1 MRRVT
6 LSVTLAI
13 VAMCLMPMVSAAQGF
28 KVGVVDMERAIVQS
42 VEGQK
47 AEKAF
52 TTKLESY
59 RKDIEGKQQ
68 QLDSA
73 QNKLKTQERL
83 LAPDVKAS
91 LTKDVERLQTEITR
105 GQEDAQKEL
114 DTLRNDLMKPIA
126 EAAETALNGYA
137 KKEGYA
143 LIIDSS
149 NPQNTTI
156 IAVNPGAD
164 ITDTVIK
171 LIDAEMAKNPP
182 KKP

>member
-13 VAMCLMPMVSAAQGF
+13 VAMCILPIFSAAQGF
-28 KVGVVDMERAIVQS
+28 KVGMVDMERAIVQS
-42 VEGQK
+42 VEGKK
-47 AEKAF
+47 AETAF
-52 TTKLESY
+52 TAKLESY

-68 QLDSA
+68 QLDST
-73 QNKLKTQERL
+73 QNKLKTQDRL
-83 LAPDVKAS
+83 LAPDVKAT

-114 DTLRNDLMKPIA
+114 DTLRTDLMKPIA
-126 EAAETALNGYA
+126 EAAEVALNAYA
-137 KKEGYA
+137 KKEGYT
-143 LIIDSS
+143 LIIDTS
-149 NPQNTTI
+149 NPQNTMI

-171 LIDAEMAKNPP
+171 LIDAELAKNPP

>member
-6 LSVTLAI
+6 LSVTLALVAVCFLPI
-13 VAMCLMPMVSAAQGF
+13 VSVAQGM
-28 KVGVVDMERAIVQS
+28 KVGVVDMQRAIVQS
-42 VEGQK
+42 VEGKK
-47 AEKAF
+47 AEATF
-52 TTKLESY
+52 TGKLESY
-59 RKDIEGKQQ
+59 RKDIESKQQ
-68 QLDSA
+68 QLDTT
-73 QNKLKTQERL
+73 QNKLKTQDRL
-83 LAPDVKAS
+83 LAADVKAT

-114 DTLRNDLMKPIA
+114 DTMRTDLMKPIA
-126 EAAETALNGYA
+126 EAAETALNAYA
-137 KKEGYA
+137 KQEGYT

-149 NPQNTTI
+149 NPENTTI
-156 IAVNPGAD
+156 IAVNPAAD